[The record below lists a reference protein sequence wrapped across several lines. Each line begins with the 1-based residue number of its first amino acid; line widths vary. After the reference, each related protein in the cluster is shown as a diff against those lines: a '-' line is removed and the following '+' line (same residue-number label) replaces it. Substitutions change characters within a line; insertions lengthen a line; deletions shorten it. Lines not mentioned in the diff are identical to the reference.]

1 MIEPLLGTDGAARL
15 RADLLAAD
23 FTDAG
28 LAARLDAR
36 TAGAVRRGDAARVRR
51 RLATADDPL
60 AVLVRL
66 FLAGARVPAP
76 VAARALPSVPL
87 ESAIEA
93 GLLVAAGDTV
103 RAGVEV
109 QPYGDADAAEPWWI
123 VADLPAALRGGPLPT
138 DHVLGIGGASTTLAL
153 ATMRTPVRTALDLG
167 TGCGVQ
173 ALHLSRH
180 AGAVT
185 GTDIST
191 RALRF
196 AATTAALSGQRFEL
210 LAGDLVE
217 PVAGR
222 RYDLVVSNPPFI
234 VGPTGRAH
242 YTYRDSGR
250 AGDAVVAEL
259 LAALPAL
266 LTDGG
271 HAQFLA
277 NWIHPADGDWAQR
290 LADLI
295 APTGLD
301 AWVIQRE
308 VSTPEEY
315 VRLWLADTGEA
326 DEAGTPSADAAA
338 AGHTAGGTT
347 AASAPGHTSGG
358 ASSAAA
364 AGNTSAD
371 EWLDWFAAEGIEAVG
386 FGVVSLRAGGH
397 ADPTVRIEDLRQPTD
412 PIGGLVPEWFARA
425 DWLRAHP
432 GLALLA
438 TRLRP
443 ADTLALHTESRLT
456 DDGWTGQV
464 RRFALDSGARYVEET
479 DELVAALVAG
489 CRGLPLGDVLDLL
502 AAGYGLDRDL
512 LVATAVP
519 VVAGLVERGILL
531 PAD

>member
-1 MIEPLLGTDGAARL
+1 EM
-15 RADLLAAD
+15 
-23 FTDAG
+23 
-28 LAARLDAR
+28 
-36 TAGAVRRGDAARVRR
+36 
-51 RLATADDPL
+51 
-60 AVLVRL
+60 
-66 FLAGARVPAP
+66 
-76 VAARALPSVPL
+76 VANVWKVVA
-87 ESAIEA
+87 
-93 GLLVAAGDTV
+93 AAGDAV
-103 RAGVEV
+103 RAAVEI
-109 QPYGDADAAEPWWI
+109 QPYGDVDAGEPWWI
-123 VADLPAALRGGPLPT
+123 VADLPAALRDGPLPA
-138 DHVLGIGGASTTLAL
+138 DHVLGVGGASTTLAL
-153 ATMRTPVRTALDLG
+153 ATPRTPVASALDLG

-210 LAGDLVE
+210 LAGDLVA

-234 VGPTGRAH
+234 VGPTRRAH

-250 AGDAVVAEL
+250 AGDAVCAEL
-259 LAALPAL
+259 IAAMPTL

-277 NWIHPADGDWAQR
+277 NWIHPAGDDWAQR
-290 LADLI
+290 LAGLI

-326 DEAGTPSADAAA
+326 GDPDLAAA
-338 AGHTAGGTT
+338 
-347 AASAPGHTSGG
+347 
-358 ASSAAA
+358 
-364 AGNTSAD
+364 D
-371 EWLDWFAAEGIEAVG
+371 DWLDWFAAEGIEAVG
-386 FGVVSLRAGGH
+386 FGIVSLRAGGH
-397 ADPTVRIEDLRQPTD
+397 ADPTIRIEDLRQPTD
-412 PIGGLVPEWFARA
+412 PIGTLVPEWFARA

-432 GLALLA
+432 GPELLA
-438 TRLRP
+438 ARLRP
-443 ADTLALHTESRLT
+443 AAGLALHTESQLT
-456 DDGWTGQV
+456 DDGWTARV

-502 AAGYGLDRDL
+502 AAGYGLERDP
-512 LVATAVP
+512 LVATALP

-531 PAD
+531 PAS